1 SAQLRLLLPDRG
13 LHGLQAVQGQQ
24 IAEYIILQLQPRNT
38 SLELP
43 VFRAGQK
50 DAVLEETSQ
59 LPEKPG
65 DGLRV
70 KLVFLPAKVDVKG
83 YRPVVR
89 CVCLPVPIKGPQFIG
104 VFRPALVHL
113 RLVLQQVVLAI
124 DLAGKYAG
132 PAGMGR
138 MGSGGPQL
146 HAVLP
151 DDLQDI
157 PSGIVICLRGEH
169 RHQLRGL
176 RHAVVVEVVVLRQ
189 YLCGLFQS
197 GARQRSVLVHTHGAA
212 VGVGLPCVPT
222 PADRQQQGVHVRPC
236 APVLREKFV
245 LRDGAAVR
253 QGEVQADPA
262 GGGDDLHLGPGPAAI
277 GDSHQIICR
286 RPPRRLPE
294 RPLVLPE
301 KFTGL
306 RVHDLQE
313 FR

>member
-1 SAQLRLLLPDRG
+1 
-13 LHGLQAVQGQQ
+13 
-24 IAEYIILQLQPRNT
+24 
-38 SLELP
+38 
-43 VFRAGQK
+43 
-50 DAVLEETSQ
+50 
-59 LPEKPG
+59 
-65 DGLRV
+65 
-70 KLVFLPAKVDVKG
+70 
-83 YRPVVR
+83 
-89 CVCLPVPIKGPQFIG
+89 
-104 VFRPALVHL
+104 
-113 RLVLQQVVLAI
+113 
-124 DLAGKYAG
+124 
-132 PAGMGR
+132 MGR

-253 QGEVQADPA
+253 QGEVPADPA

-313 FR
+313 FRHHVSADIHLTLSRCPDLELPVGGQGLSLHLGYRCGLQRRLVLRRLLPLCRHFGGRHPRCDRRDNCQCQHAKNPPFVHEKPPRKLFCKQFTGWFCLMSTTIQ